1 MIRDNVYINYVLDV
15 MEKLELTPA
24 TVLAALQ
31 RIRKVVVRPK
41 NMFVHM
47 ATSLPKLSKNY
58 GNKVSEVWKQF
69 FDPLTIQEKNLGGE
83 IEDVLSTR
91 YNVISESTYRNENP
105 ALRHV
110 IVGLPGTESC
120 YLKQAIHYDTTNWEM
135 QEVASVR
142 LMLQYLADRMYEQ
155 IRGQGFTYSVGI
167 SVSVTE
173 GRIKVYFS
181 KSSQLINAYK
191 EFRNILTNYTSNS
204 SAWDPILLDSA
215 KGSLIYNW
223 VEIEETPEG
232 LAAASV
238 LSYLRQTND
247 SFYARRFVK
256 RLAEVT
262 IEDVTEVADKYLPT
276 FLNPNQ
282 THTAIVC
289 GPGEVESIQKLFS
302 EFEPPFHLEEVTDLE
317 NSILTE

>member
-1 MIRDNVYINYVLDV
+1 MYFIDV
-15 MEKLELTPA
+15 MEKLEATPA

-31 RIRKVVVRPK
+31 RIRKTVVRPK
-41 NMFVHM
+41 NVFVQM
-47 ATSLPKLSKNY
+47 STSLSKLTEQY
-58 GNKVSEVWKQF
+58 GNGVANVWKHF
-69 FDPLTIQEKNLGGE
+69 FDPLSNQEKNLGRKMEE
-83 IEDVLSTR
+83 ILSQR
-91 YNVISESTYRNENP
+91 YSVKSESEYRDANP
-105 ALRHV
+105 EIRHV
-110 IVGLPGTESC
+110 ITGLPGTESC

-181 KSSQLINAYK
+181 KASQLINAYK
-191 EFRNILTNYTSNS
+191 EFRKIISNYSTNSQE
-204 SAWDPILLDSA
+204 WDPILLDSA

-238 LSYLRQTND
+238 LSYLRKTDD

-262 IEDVTEVADKYLPT
+262 IQDVQEVADKYLSV
-276 FLNPNQ
+276 FFNPNQ
-282 THTAIVC
+282 THSAIVC
-289 GPGEVESIQKLFS
+289 GPGEVESIKELFS
-302 EFEPPFHLEEVTDLE
+302 GLDPPFHLEEITDLE